1 MGEMMKYIFSASC
14 SLKQGKR
21 LAINDVYHRLC
32 EKFSE
37 VTVYHRACRKKPL
50 FGDNVTVISDCP
62 ACRERYSYLPGV
74 RVISVEEAL
83 S

>member
-1 MGEMMKYIFSASC
+1 MKYIFSASC
-14 SLKQGKR
+14 TLKHGKG

-37 VTVYHRACRKKPL
+37 VVIYHRDCRKKPL
-50 FGDNVTVISDCP
+50 FGDDVTVISDCP
-62 ACRERYSYLPGV
+62 ACREQYSLLPGV

>member
-1 MGEMMKYIFSASC
+1 MKYIFSASC
-14 SLKQGKR
+14 TLKHGKG

-37 VTVYHRACRKKPL
+37 VAVYHRDCRRKPL

-62 ACRERYSYLPGV
+62 ACREQYSSLPGV

>member
-1 MGEMMKYIFSASC
+1 MKYIFSASC
-14 SLKQGKR
+14 TLKHGKG

-37 VTVYHRACRKKPL
+37 VAVYHRDCRKKPL

-62 ACRERYSYLPGV
+62 ACREQYSDLPGV
-74 RVISVEEAL
+74 RVVTVEEAL
-83 S
+83 A